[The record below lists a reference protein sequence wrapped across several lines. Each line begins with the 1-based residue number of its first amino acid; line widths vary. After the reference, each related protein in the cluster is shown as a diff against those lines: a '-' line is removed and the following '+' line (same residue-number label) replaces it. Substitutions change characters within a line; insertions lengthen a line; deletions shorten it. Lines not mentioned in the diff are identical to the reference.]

1 MRSLGTKALVLL
13 FALLAI
19 ACAFDGPEV
28 APSSSHQDSPFCGV
42 LYSSTMDTCLPTQ
55 PEPLS
60 SSSEVVNPL
69 PGIYPLWSLAQ
80 SIDHPPEL
88 PA

>member
-13 FALLAI
+13 FTVLAI
-19 ACAFDGPEV
+19 ACAFDRPEV
-28 APSSSHQDSPFCGV
+28 ASSPSQQDSPFCGV
-42 LYSSTMDTCLPTQ
+42 LYSSTVDTSLPTQ

-69 PGIYPLWSLAQ
+69 PGVYPLWSLAQ